1 MNIMKTLTTA
11 TALTILA
18 ACAGCSLLPGMTA
31 KPAPTP
37 THRSNLLTGKVTEA
51 FDSGGYTYVNLL
63 KDGESTWVAAPVMK
77 VVVGQELQLLPG
89 ATLPSFTSKS
99 LGRTFENIVF
109 SGGLPPAPK
118 GSAAG
123 AADAAATGAGAAGA
137 TGAATAQGGPTEVAE
152 VIMAGT
158 VIEAIAASNYT
169 YLHIEKEGKAAWAA
183 VPKTA
188 ATVGDEV
195 QLAPGTAMGEFS
207 SQTLNRTFKSIY
219 FADGVEITKKNPK
232 APTPAA
238 TAPAATAP
246 AATAP
251 ADGDASLFAGHP
263 KIDPADMDKAMEKA
277 MAAAAAPIT
286 GKVTETAN
294 AGGYTY
300 ICVEKDGAKTW
311 VAVPPMEVKVGEEVS
326 LASGNV
332 MTNFSSKALN
342 RTFDKI
348 IFSNGPTA
356 K

>member
-1 MNIMKTLTTA
+1 MSTMKTLTTA

-18 ACAGCSLLPGMTA
+18 ACAGCSLLPGKTA
-31 KPAPTP
+31 KPAPAP

-109 SGGLPPAPK
+109 SGGLPSAPK

-123 AADAAATGAGAAGA
+123 AADAAAAGAGTAVAA
-137 TGAATAQGGPTEVAE
+137 GAATAQGGPTEVAE

-158 VIEAIAASNYT
+158 VIDTIAASNYI

-183 VPKTA
+183 VPITDV
-188 ATVGDEV
+188 TVGDEV
-195 QLAPGTAMGEFS
+195 QLAPGTPMGEFS
-207 SQTLNRTFKSIY
+207 SKTLKRTFKSIY
-219 FADGVEITKKNPK
+219 FAGGVEVTKKNPK
-232 APTPAA
+232 APAAPPAA
-238 TAPAATAP
+238 TDPAA
-246 AATAP
+246 
-251 ADGDASLFAGHP
+251 DNGLLAGHP
-263 KIDPADMDKAMEKA
+263 KIDPADMNKAMEKA

-300 ICVEKDGAKTW
+300 ICVEKDGTKTW

-326 LASGNV
+326 HASGNM

-348 IFSNGPTA
+348 IFSNGPVA